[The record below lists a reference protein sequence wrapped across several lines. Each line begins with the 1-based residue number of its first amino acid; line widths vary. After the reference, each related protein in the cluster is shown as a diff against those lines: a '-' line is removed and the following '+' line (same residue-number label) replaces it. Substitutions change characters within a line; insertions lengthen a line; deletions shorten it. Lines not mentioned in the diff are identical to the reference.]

1 MINTDELKA
10 RTNIIEVIE
19 RHVPLRKKGSEHYG
33 TCPFHDDNKA
43 SLQANETKQI
53 FSCFACGT
61 AGDSIKFL
69 TALGIPFNDAVEEI
83 NGGPI
88 NSDYT
93 PVQNTAKQSKQPDW
107 KQIKPPNNETPIIN
121 HYKFG
126 APNKTWIYHDIDG
139 TILSYVCRFDLEDGT
154 KQVLPFSYATNGT
167 ISEWRWLGISS
178 NRPLYNLHL
187 LKKYPKASI
196 IIVEGEKTADAV
208 QSQFNPE
215 KTIATTWIGGAN
227 GIKKTDFKTLND
239 RGLFLWPDNDTAGT
253 QAMINVN
260 EIIKSYT
267 NVKGIVKNPEGL
279 PNKWD
284 AADKEWKE
292 MEMREFIIE
301 NYIDDIPEPTPI
313 ETQKPIAPP
322 KNQPLPPRPEEKKD
336 TYFENEHFRFLGYD
350 KDEKST
356 LVYFF
361 YSYGAK
367 AVVRFTPS
375 SISSANLLQIA
386 PINYWESNF
395 YGSSKIDIGAVQQ
408 YLIGNSHK
416 LGVFKEKHIRGR
428 GAWMDQNELIIHTGE
443 SIIIKDK
450 TIPLKQ
456 HKSNFVYEIG
466 ENLGFGNDTPL
477 KSDESKYI
485 LDGIKSLNWERKENA
500 YLLAG
505 WCVLAPFCGVLD
517 WRPHIWVTG
526 SAGSGKSWVLDR
538 IIKLLMGETGVV
550 VQGKTTEAGVRGL
563 LQSDARPVI
572 FDEADLDDNRDADRI
587 QSILA
592 LARSAS
598 YKNGGGIVKGTQ
610 SGSARTYIIRSMFAF
625 GSIGVQVT
633 KQSDRSRF
641 TILGLNQA
649 DPSKKDYFKKFSVE
663 WGRKLTPDYIHSLQA
678 RTMSLLPII
687 LENSKTFADAATIV
701 IGSQRT
707 ADQIGGMLAGA
718 YSLQSDQLISDK
730 DAIKMVESMDWSD
743 EKGLDQTKDE
753 NQLLTLLMMHP
764 LRVESSMGQVDRSI
778 GELIVLAAG
787 FKADEKTSSSFA
799 KDRLKREGI
808 LVTGDKFIISNTAPP
823 IKEIIKGSSWGN
835 NHASILIRLEGANV
849 EKQHHFVS
857 GLNSRG
863 VSIPISLI
871 YDGNNER
878 KYTDADNE
886 TMVAGRT
893 HEFNNVMDDEVPF

>member
-1 MINTDELKA
+1 MIDTDELKS

-19 RHVPLRKKGSEHYG
+19 RHAPLKKKGSEHYG
-33 TCPFHDDNKA
+33 TCPFHNDHKE
-43 SLQANETKQI
+43 SLQVNERKQI
-53 FSCFACGT
+53 FKCFACGT

-69 TALGIPFNDAVEEI
+69 TELGIPFHDAIKEI

-88 NSDYT
+88 NSDFT
-93 PVQNTAKQSKQPDW
+93 PIQKTTKEKKQPDW
-107 KQIKPPNNETPIIN
+107 EQITPPNNETPVIN
-121 HYKFG
+121 HFTFG
-126 APNKTWIYHDIDG
+126 APDKTWKYHDIDG
-139 TILSYVCRFDLEDGT
+139 NILSYVCRFDLEDGT

-167 ISEWRWLGISS
+167 ISEWRWLGIK
-178 NRPLYNLHL
+178 NDRPLYNVHL
-187 LKKYPKASI
+187 FKKYPDASAMV
-196 IIVEGEKTADAV
+196 VEGEKTADAV
-208 QSQFNPE
+208 QAQLSPE

-227 GIKKTDFKTLND
+227 GIKKTDFSPLNG
-239 RGLFLWPDNDTAGT
+239 RGVFLWPDNDTAGVD
-253 QAMINVN
+253 AMINVN
-260 EIIKSYT
+260 QIIKSEST
-267 NVKGIVKNPEGL
+267 VKGIIKNPEDL

-284 AADKEWKE
+284 AADKEWQP
-292 MEMREFIIE
+292 MELRGFVLE
-301 NYIDDIPEPTPI
+301 NLDKNVPDPKPI
-313 ETQKPIAPP
+313 EERKPKKIIPP
-322 KNQPLPPRPEEKKD
+322 PLPPKPETD
-336 TYFENEHFRFLGYD
+336 TYFENDHFRFLGYD

-356 LVYFF
+356 LVYYF
-361 YSYGAK
+361 YSYDAK
-367 AVVRFTPS
+367 AVVRFSPA

-386 PINYWESNF
+386 PINYWETNF
-395 YGSSKIDIGAVQQ
+395 PGSKKMDIGAAQQ

-416 LGVFKEKHIRGR
+416 RGVFKEKHIRGR
-428 GAWMDQNELIIHTGE
+428 GAWMDKNELIIHTGE
-443 SIIIKDK
+443 SIMSNGV
-450 TIPLKQ
+450 TSPLKD

-466 ENLGFGNDTPL
+466 ENLGFGNNKPL
-477 KSDESKYI
+477 KKDESKFI

-526 SAGSGKSWVLDR
+526 GAGSGKSWVLDR
-538 IIKLLMGETGVV
+538 IIKILMGETGVV

-649 DPSKKDYFKKFSVE
+649 DTSKKDGFKRFSVD
-663 WGRKLTPDYIHSLQA
+663 WGRTLTHDYVHSLQA
-678 RTMSLLPII
+678 RTMKLLPII

-718 YSLQSDQLISDK
+718 YSLQSDDLISDA
-730 DAIKMVESMDWSD
+730 DAVKLVESMDWTD

-753 NQLLTLLMMHP
+753 NQLLTVLMLQH
-764 LRVESSMGQVDRSI
+764 LRVETSHSAVDRSI
-778 GELIVLAAG
+778 GELIIIAAG
-787 FKADEKTSSSFA
+787 FKKDEKTSENSAF
-799 KDRLKREGI
+799 DRLRREGI
-808 LVTGDKFIISNTAPP
+808 LVKGGNFIVSNTAPP
-823 IKEIIKGSSWGN
+823 IKEMLKGSGWDR
-835 NHASILIRLEGANV
+835 NHATILVRLPGATK
-849 EKQHHFVS
+849 EKPQTFIS

-871 YDGNNER
+871 FDGIKEGN
-878 KYTDADNE
+878 YTHADNE
-886 TMVAGRT
+886 TMVSGRT
-893 HEFNNVMDDEVPF
+893 HEFTNIKDDEVPF

>member
-1 MINTDELKA
+1 MIN
-10 RTNIIEVIE
+10 
-19 RHVPLRKKGSEHYG
+19 
-33 TCPFHDDNKA
+33 
-43 SLQANETKQI
+43 
-53 FSCFACGT
+53 
-61 AGDSIKFL
+61 
-69 TALGIPFNDAVEEI
+69 
-83 NGGPI
+83 
-88 NSDYT
+88 
-93 PVQNTAKQSKQPDW
+93 
-107 KQIKPPNNETPIIN
+107 
-121 HYKFG
+121 
-126 APNKTWIYHDIDG
+126 
-139 TILSYVCRFDLEDGT
+139 
-154 KQVLPFSYATNGT
+154 
-167 ISEWRWLGISS
+167 
-178 NRPLYNLHL
+178 
-187 LKKYPKASI
+187 
-196 IIVEGEKTADAV
+196 
-208 QSQFNPE
+208 
-215 KTIATTWIGGAN
+215 
-227 GIKKTDFKTLND
+227 
-239 RGLFLWPDNDTAGT
+239 
-253 QAMINVN
+253 
-260 EIIKSYT
+260 
-267 NVKGIVKNPEGL
+267 
-279 PNKWD
+279 
-284 AADKEWKE
+284 KE
-292 MEMREFIIE
+292 
-301 NYIDDIPEPTPI
+301 
-313 ETQKPIAPP
+313 
-322 KNQPLPPRPEEKKD
+322 
-336 TYFENEHFRFLGYD
+336 
-350 KDEKST
+350 
-356 LVYFF
+356 
-361 YSYGAK
+361 
-367 AVVRFTPS
+367 
-375 SISSANLLQIA
+375 
-386 PINYWESNF
+386 
-395 YGSSKIDIGAVQQ
+395 
-408 YLIGNSHK
+408 
-416 LGVFKEKHIRGR
+416 
-428 GAWMDQNELIIHTGE
+428 
-443 SIIIKDK
+443 
-450 TIPLKQ
+450 TIPLKD

-466 ENLGFGNDTPL
+466 ENLGFGNNNPL
-477 KSDESKYI
+477 EINDSKYI

-649 DPSKKDYFKKFSVE
+649 DPSKKEGFKKFSVE
-663 WGRKLTPDYIHSLQA
+663 WGRKLTPDFIHSLQA
-678 RTMSLLPII
+678 RTMNLLPVI

-718 YSLQSDQLISDK
+718 YSLQSDELISDEN
-730 DAIKMVESMDWSD
+730 AIKLVRSMDWSD

-753 NQLLTLLMMHP
+753 NQLLTLLMLHP

-787 FKADEKTSSSFA
+787 FKRDERTALSYA

-808 LVTGDKFIISNTAPP
+808 LVKGDRFIISNTAPP

-835 NHASILIRLEGANV
+835 NHKDILIRLDGSSKEGP
-849 EKQHHFVS
+849 QTFIS

-871 YDGNNER
+871 HEGISDD
-878 KYTDADNE
+878 KYTHAENKTLVE
-886 TMVAGRT
+886 GRT
-893 HEFNNVMDDEVPF
+893 HEFSNVVDDEVPF